1 MAQKCKDRA
10 KSISFTPQLLLTPEP
25 SGGMNRYRQQTGRIC
40 NHVAVLLP
48 LD

>member
-25 SGGMNRYRQQTGRIC
+25 SGGMNRYRQEARRIC
-40 NHVAVLLP
+40 KMSP
-48 LD
+48 FCCPWI